1 MDLKLLISAM
11 VVFCVISKVLS
22 EAKCSPV
29 VEYMWSFGEYCSV
42 CSVMGLSQ
50 GKCVCLIKYMCSFPM
65 CCSVCP
71 LTALISM
78 EVHFS
83 QNTSIFLLNTVLC
96 AL

>member
-1 MDLKLLISAM
+1 MDLKLLISSM

-42 CSVMGLSQ
+42 YSVMGLSQ
-50 GKCVCLIKYMCSFPM
+50 EKCVYLIKYMCSFPM

-78 EVHFS
+78 ERFISPRIQVFS
-83 QNTSIFLLNTVLC
+83 WSTVLC
-96 AL
+96 TL